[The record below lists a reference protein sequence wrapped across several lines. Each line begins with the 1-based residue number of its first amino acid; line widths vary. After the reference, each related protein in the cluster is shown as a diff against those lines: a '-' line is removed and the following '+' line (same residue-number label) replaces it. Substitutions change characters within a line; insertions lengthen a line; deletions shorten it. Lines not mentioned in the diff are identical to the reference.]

1 MWSERDPPCLPSY
14 QPGQARG
21 RVFGQTSLL
30 VRLSPAGLPCWT
42 DDSNMND
49 IPPYPVYNRTY
60 SLYRLSPLH
69 HGDTPLFAERALRT
83 HAKRLKEQLKGDNV
97 RGVQV
102 DFASAEDTAKLGPL
116 EECSW
121 DLVGDEDSWIDHHL
135 QLQDPEASQISPP
148 SETRGIQ
155 VSLEYEKQSYNALLL
170 RDPSSSIAPDGFSAL
185 PLLLVKMPGP
195 VREVFLQYLRTAFDA
210 HVAPLR
216 LPSTFITSS
225 METYFKHLTASS
237 STQSIQ
243 DVVRQLNVQLAF
255 PNTTTLLRHIDI
267 TIAAADVPGF
277 VDRGGPTRDK
287 PFTTALSS
295 YLAKHLALDVSHP
308 KVQIS
313 RISCNSFHLG
323 TERLK
328 LAAPDVLGETSFSDG
343 SGASQDASAG
353 QLAVEEFLTS
363 LIREAAG
370 SGKFLP
376 EDLAA
381 SLRDGTPSSTASTKT
396 GRRKR
401 AVSGAAATN
410 GQNKRTQGK
419 AERLERASGQ
429 TST

>member
-1 MWSERDPPCLPSY
+1 
-14 QPGQARG
+14 
-21 RVFGQTSLL
+21 
-30 VRLSPAGLPCWT
+30 
-42 DDSNMND
+42 MND
-49 IPPYPVYNRTY
+49 IPPYPLYNRTY
-60 SLYRLSPLH
+60 NLYRLSPLH
-69 HGDTPLFAERALRT
+69 HGDAPLLVDRTLRT

-102 DFASAEDTAKLGPL
+102 DFGSADDTAKLGPL

-121 DLVGDEDSWIDHHL
+121 VVVGDEDSWIDHHR
-135 QLQDPEASQISPP
+135 QLQDSETSQMSPP
-148 SETRGIQ
+148 NEVRGIE

-170 RDPSSSIAPDGFSAL
+170 RDPGNTTAPEGFSSL

-195 VREVFLQYLRTAFDA
+195 VREVFLHYLRTAFDA
-210 HVAPLR
+210 HVAPLK
-216 LPSTFITSS
+216 LPSTFITAS
-225 METYFKHLTASS
+225 METYFRHLSAST

-255 PNTTTLLRHIDI
+255 PNTTTLLKHIDI
-267 TIAAADVPGF
+267 AIAAADVPGF
-277 VDRGGPTRDK
+277 VTRGKSLRER

-308 KVQIS
+308 NVQIS

-328 LAAPDVLGETSFSDG
+328 LAAPDTLADTSFSDEG
-343 SGASQDASAG
+343 GASQDASAG

-376 EDLAA
+376 EDLTT
-381 SLRDGTPSSTASTKT
+381 SLRDGTPSSTASTKPD
-396 GRRKR
+396 RRKR
-401 AVSGAAATN
+401 AVSGAAAVN
-410 GQNKRTQGK
+410 GNKKRPKSKG
-419 AERLERASGQ
+419 AENAKITTEDDDMDDL
-429 TST
+429 

>member
-1 MWSERDPPCLPSY
+1 
-14 QPGQARG
+14 
-21 RVFGQTSLL
+21 
-30 VRLSPAGLPCWT
+30 
-42 DDSNMND
+42 MND
-49 IPPYPVYNRTY
+49 IPPYPLYNRTY
-60 SLYRLSPLH
+60 NLYRLSPLH
-69 HGDTPLFAERALRT
+69 HGETPLLAGRTLRT

-121 DLVGDEDSWIDHHL
+121 ALLGDEDSWIDHHR
-135 QLQDPEASQISPP
+135 QLQDPEASQSSQPSPP
-148 SETRGIQ
+148 TEARGIE

-170 RDPSSSIAPDGFSAL
+170 RDSTNAVAPDGFSAL

-195 VREVFLQYLRTAFDA
+195 VREVFLQYLRTTFDA
-210 HVAPLR
+210 YVAPLK
-216 LPSTFITSS
+216 LPSTFITAS
-225 METYFKHLTASS
+225 METYFKHLSASA

-243 DVVRQLNVQLAF
+243 DVVRQLNIQLAF
-255 PNTTTLLRHIDI
+255 PDTTTLVKHIDV

-277 VDRGGPTRDK
+277 VTRGKHARDN
-287 PFTTALSS
+287 PFTAALSS

-308 KVQIS
+308 KVQVS

-328 LAAPDVLGETSFSDG
+328 LAAPDTLADTSFSDEG
-343 SGASQDASAG
+343 GASQDASAG

-363 LIREAAG
+363 LAREAAG

-376 EDLAA
+376 DDL
-381 SLRDGTPSSTASTKT
+381 STGPVDSTSSSTTSAKA

-401 AVSGAAATN
+401 T
-410 GQNKRTQGK
+410 
-419 AERLERASGQ
+419 
-429 TST
+429 TSTATTANGNNKKRSKAKSKETDEDTDGI